1 MELLSAPEAGFG
13 EAVLH
18 ACETLF
24 AHATEGIALLDSSGR
39 VRHLSPSA
47 RRLLGLEEGVEM
59 LLHAP
64 ELLDLEALE
73 RVVTLRHGLAGWRRW
88 MGSARTVRAHDLR
101 VRGEG
106 GSWRWVEVHLSNRL
120 RDPRWKCVVVNAR
133 DVTHE
138 RAIRLELEQTLWELE
153 AAQREVG
160 AANAAVQA
168 SHDSM
173 QAREAQLHSLFD
185 NVLAAV
191 LVTDGGE
198 TPSFLQEDPQAADW
212 MGLGSGKLVNISPQD
227 FMAPQARSLVPPLR
241 DFRDLFE
248 NTSSPESAE
257 VQEKTLFFSD
267 LKNSSTFYEVAG
279 DEPAY
284 GLVKSHFEY
293 LFAAIERNRG
303 SIVKT
308 IGDAVMAAFDA
319 PHDALRAS
327 LEMQD
332 GIAEFNRGVGK
343 AEGDEGEIILKIGL
357 HHGPVIAVRVGEAV
371 DYFGRTVNIAARLS
385 AACMGRDI
393 VASADVW
400 EHPEAKQASTGLKV
414 AKSEFQGNL
423 KGIHGVFKMYRL
435 SVGEPSGQAQKQKRP
450 AST

>member
-1 MELLSAPEAGFG
+1 MELLSPPGQAGFG
-13 EAVLH
+13 EDVLH

-24 AHATEGIALLDSSGR
+24 AHATQGIALLDARGR

-47 RRLLGLEEGVEM
+47 RRLLGLEAGAEM
-59 LLHAP
+59 LLHAH
-64 ELLDLEALE
+64 ELLDIDALE
-73 RVVTLRHGLAGWRRW
+73 RVVTLRHEVSGWRRW
-88 MGSARTVRAHDLR
+88 MGSSRLVRSHDLR

-133 DVTHE
+133 DVSDE
-138 RAIRLELEQTLWELE
+138 RALRLELEQALWELE
-153 AAQREVG
+153 EARREIA
-160 AANAAVQA
+160 AANEAIEAASQA
-168 SHDSM
+168 M

-198 TPSFLQEDPQAADW
+198 TPSFLQEDPQAIDW

-227 FMAPQARSLVPPLR
+227 FMAPKARSMVPPLR

-248 NTSSPESAE
+248 SAESPESAS

-267 LKNSSTFYEVAG
+267 LKNSATFYEVSG

-319 PHDALRAS
+319 PPDALRAA
-327 LEMQD
+327 LEMQA
-332 GIAEFNRGVGK
+332 GIVEFNRGVGR
-343 AEGDEGEIILKIGL
+343 EQGGEDEIVLKIGL
-357 HHGPVIAVRVGEAV
+357 HHGPVIAVRAGENL

-385 AACMGRDI
+385 AACLGHDI

-400 EHPEAKQASTGLKV
+400 EHPESQQAGQGLDVSLSKP
-414 AKSEFQGNL
+414 FQGNL
-423 KGIHGVFKMYRL
+423 KGIHGLFTLYRL
-435 SVGEPSGQAQKQKRP
+435 TVGEASGSKVE
-450 AST
+450 